1 MNEPA
6 QPSTGKVLMNSK
18 EELDGMLD
26 RYYALQEW
34 DNKTSWPYKKT
45 LVKVG
50 LKDVADELGRMKR
63 LPKQA

>member
-1 MNEPA
+1 
-6 QPSTGKVLMNSK
+6 MNSK